1 MHETEIRRSIRSLEK
16 YQFGRRFPEELEE
29 YFYETYGKDRRL
41 QEFTRED
48 IYGGIKADAA
58 AYFAGKPEVPA
69 ATSVWEEKREL
80 LRPPQNDPQNRVAFP
95 DMP

>member
-29 YFYETYGKDRRL
+29 YLYEAYGEDPRL

-58 AYFAGKPEVPA
+58 AYFAGKLEVPA
-69 ATSVWEEKREL
+69 AAFMWEEKREL
-80 LRPPQNDPQNRVAFP
+80 LRPPENDPAGQGGIF
-95 DMP
+95 